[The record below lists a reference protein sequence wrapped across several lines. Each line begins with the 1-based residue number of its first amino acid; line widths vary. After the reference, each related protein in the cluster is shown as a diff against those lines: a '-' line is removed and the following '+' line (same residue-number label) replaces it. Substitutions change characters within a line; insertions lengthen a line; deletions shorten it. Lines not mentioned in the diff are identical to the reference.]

1 MGENGVLDAS
11 YQETMMHRLFSP
23 RTSLSCLLSTVCCLL
38 FFCGCSFPRIIIL
51 DDPLSPEEHLN
62 LGVAYERNGE
72 FDNALKE
79 YEEAS
84 PKLPIAHLYMGNI
97 FFLKKEY
104 KKAEHSYKK
113 MIAEDPRNADAHNN
127 LAWLYYSLRLN
138 LRDAEALAR
147 RAMELNPEKKDI
159 YEDTVLKIRAVSEG
173 K

>member
-1 MGENGVLDAS
+1 
-11 YQETMMHRLFSP
+11 
-23 RTSLSCLLSTVCCLL
+23 
-38 FFCGCSFPRIIIL
+38 
-51 DDPLSPEEHLN
+51 
-62 LGVAYERNGE
+62 VAYERNGE